1 MAEPPCAVET
11 KLTDGASRQRL
22 AERGEGAGSAR
33 GPAWAKAKRAGRVA
47 QCDFLFPFCLKML
60 DV

>member
-1 MAEPPCAVET
+1 VGPP
-11 KLTDGASRQRL
+11 RQRL

-47 QCDFLFPFCLKML
+47 QCDFFFSFLFKNA
-60 DV
+60 